1 LYLIILL
8 KTKFITYNSISNN
21 ILIYI
26 VNNSKLN
33 TINKNTITL
42 NKILLDS
49 TTIIINLIYILYILK
64 LLIDLL
70 SINILINIDKSK

>member
-1 LYLIILL
+1 MYLIILL